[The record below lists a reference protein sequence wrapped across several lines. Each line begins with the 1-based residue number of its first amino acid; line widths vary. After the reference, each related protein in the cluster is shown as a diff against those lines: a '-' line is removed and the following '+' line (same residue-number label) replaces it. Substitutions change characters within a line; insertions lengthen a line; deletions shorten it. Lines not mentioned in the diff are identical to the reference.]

1 MKISDY
7 LSGNVLTQG
16 QQELLVE
23 LECFLQT
30 KTHSTFLFKGYAGV
44 GKSFLMTGVT
54 KYLKEQGRE
63 FVIIAPTGKAAK
75 VIAGKTKQ
83 KASTIHRVIYSF
95 FDTNKEP
102 AGEDIH
108 QELKQNYSMIRDNE
122 DADDCVYIVD
132 ESSMVSDK
140 FSQSELCKFG
150 SGFLLQDLLEYID
163 IDNHPERKVLFIGD
177 NAQLPPVRN
186 AYSPALHEGV
196 LKDIYQLQCQSFELT
211 EVVRQKEGS
220 GVMKNATN
228 LRESLMSKDWQ
239 GFQFD
244 TDNDDVELLTNDSF
258 LNEYFYACGG
268 AVEGSDDAVIIA
280 YSNRQVNDYNHDI
293 RAKIFSRGADI
304 QVGEKIIC
312 VENYPTKYNF
322 ISNGEFGRITKI
334 LSDIE
339 CRSVEVR
346 EKTTKGTR
354 STMVELNFLDVEVEF
369 LDDYGQPFTL
379 TKKILLNLLDA
390 PTPRISCLE
399 YKALNTDFNKRFSS
413 IYKREGTGYKEARRD
428 DPYFNFLRIK
438 FGYAITAH
446 KSQGSE
452 FPHVF
457 VDTYR
462 CGQSMEQYF
471 RWLYTAI
478 TRTSDKL
485 YIKQ

>member
-1 MKISDY
+1 
-7 LSGNVLTQG
+7 
-16 QQELLVE
+16 
-23 LECFLQT
+23 
-30 KTHSTFLFKGYAGV
+30 
-44 GKSFLMTGVT
+44 
-54 KYLKEQGRE
+54 
-63 FVIIAPTGKAAK
+63 
-75 VIAGKTKQ
+75 
-83 KASTIHRVIYSF
+83 
-95 FDTNKEP
+95 
-102 AGEDIH
+102 
-108 QELKQNYSMIRDNE
+108 MIRDNE

-228 LRESLMSKDWQ
+228 LRGALMSRDWQ
-239 GFQFD
+239 GFKFD

-268 AVEGSDDAVIIA
+268 AAEGSDDAVIIA

-334 LSDIE
+334 LSGIE

-346 EKTTKGTR
+346 EKTTKGIR
-354 STMVELNFLDVEVEF
+354 STMVDLNFLDVDVEF
-369 LDDYGQPFTL
+369 LDDYGIPFTL
-379 TKKILLNLLDA
+379 TKKILLNLLDT
-390 PTPRISCLE
+390 PTPRIS
-399 YKALNTDFNKRFSS
+399 
-413 IYKREGTGYKEARRD
+413 
-428 DPYFNFLRIK
+428 
-438 FGYAITAH
+438 
-446 KSQGSE
+446 
-452 FPHVF
+452 
-457 VDTYR
+457 
-462 CGQSMEQYF
+462 
-471 RWLYTAI
+471 
-478 TRTSDKL
+478 
-485 YIKQ
+485 

>member
-7 LSGNVLTQG
+7 YSSNVLTQG

-23 LECFLQT
+23 LEYFLQT
-30 KTHSTFLFKGYAGV
+30 KSKQAFIFHGYAGV

-54 KYLKEQGRE
+54 KYLEAQGRK

-75 VIAGKTKQ
+75 VIASKTNQ
-83 KASTIHRVIYSF
+83 KATTIHRAIYSYY
-95 FDTNKEP
+95 DTNEEP
-102 AGEDIH
+102 VGENIH
-108 QELKQNYSMIRDNE
+108 QELKQTYSTIKGNE
-122 DADDCVYIVD
+122 DADDCLYIVD

-150 SGFLLQDLLEYID
+150 SGCLLQVLLEYID
-163 IDNHPERKVLFIGD
+163 LGKHHKRKVLFIGD

-196 LKDIYQLQCQSFELT
+196 LKDVYLLQCQSFELT

-228 LRESLMSKDWQ
+228 LREALIKKDWQ

-244 TDNDDVELLTNDSF
+244 TDNDDVNVLTSNTF
-258 LNEYFYACGG
+258 LNEYFDACKG
-268 AVEGSDDAVIIA
+268 AVNGTDDVVIIA
-280 YSNRQVNDYNHDI
+280 HTNQQVNNYNHDV
-293 RAKIFSRGADI
+293 RARIFSQGADI

-312 VENYPTKYNF
+312 VENYQTTYNF
-322 ISNGEFGRITKI
+322 ISNGEFGKITKI
-334 LSDIE
+334 LSGVE
-339 CRSVEVR
+339 CRSIEVR
-346 EKTTKGTR
+346 EKIIKGIR
-354 STMVELNFLDVEVEF
+354 STVVDLNFLDVEMEF
-369 LDDYGQPFTL
+369 LDDYGKPFTL
-379 TKKILLNLLDA
+379 TRKILLNLLDSSS
-390 PTPRISCLE
+390 PRLSSLE
-399 YKALNTDFNKRFSS
+399 YRALNTDFNKRYAN
-413 IYKREGTGYKEARRD
+413 IYKREGVGYKEAKLD
-428 DPYFNFLRIK
+428 DSYFNFLRVK

-462 CGQSMEQYF
+462 GSQSMEQYF